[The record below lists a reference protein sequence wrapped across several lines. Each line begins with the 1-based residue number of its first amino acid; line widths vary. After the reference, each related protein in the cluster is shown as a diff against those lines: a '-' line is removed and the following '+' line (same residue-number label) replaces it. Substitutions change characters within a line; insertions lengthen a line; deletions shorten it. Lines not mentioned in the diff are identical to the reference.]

1 MRYNWLFPYQVIFP
15 PAKKRFMDSDAQKS
29 SEDIRREMESALN
42 SGSGP
47 GFARFAL
54 ACLGG
59 IPFAG
64 GAFGGAAGA
73 WAEKEQA
80 RLNKLFQ
87 AWLKL
92 QEEELKEI
100 GITLVE
106 VMARLD
112 AEDPVVQERIES
124 PEYLSLVRK
133 CFRDW
138 SAAESEEKRKYVRN
152 LLTNAAA
159 CRLTSDDVLRLFVQW
174 INDYSE
180 AHFAVIKDVYQ
191 NRHTTRRSTWQRIHG
206 ANVREDSAEADLFKL
221 LYRDLST
228 GGILR
233 IHRPTDM
240 AGNFLKKP
248 AKGKRIGQ
256 SKSHVMKS
264 AFEGD
269 SPYEL
274 TKLGEQFIH
283 YTMNEIVPKIQYA
296 ASEKPK
302 PK

>member
-1 MRYNWLFPYQVIFP
+1 
-15 PAKKRFMDSDAQKS
+15 MDSEQPGATH
-29 SEDIRREMESALN
+29 DIRREMESALS

-64 GAFGGAAGA
+64 GVFGGAAGA

-80 RLNKLFQ
+80 RLNKLLQ

-100 GITLVE
+100 GTTLAE

-112 AEDPVVQERIES
+112 ANDPDVQERIES

-152 LLTNAAA
+152 LLSNAAS

-180 AHFAVIKDVYQ
+180 SHFAVIKDVYQ
-191 NRHTTRRSTWQRIHG
+191 NPRATRRSTWQRIHG

-228 GGILR
+228 GGIVR
-233 IHRPTDM
+233 IHRPTDA
-240 AGNFLKKP
+240 AGNFLKKST
-248 AKGKRIGQ
+248 KGRRVGQ
-256 SKSHVMKS
+256 SKSRVMKS
-264 AFEGD
+264 AFDGD

-274 TKLGEQFIH
+274 TKLGQQFVH
-283 YTMNEIVPKIQYA
+283 YTMNEIVPKIQDA
-296 ASEKPK
+296 EPGERKPK
-302 PK
+302 

>member
-1 MRYNWLFPYQVIFP
+1 
-15 PAKKRFMDSDAQKS
+15 MDANELENAD
-29 SEDIRREMESALN
+29 DIRREMESALK
-42 SGSGP
+42 GGAGP

-73 WAEKEQA
+73 WAEREQA
-80 RLNKLFQ
+80 RLNKLFE

-106 VMARLD
+106 VMSRLD
-112 AEDPVVQERIES
+112 ANDPVVQERTES

-159 CRLTSDDVLRLFVQW
+159 CRLTSDDIVKLFVQW

-180 AHFAVIKDVYQ
+180 SHFAVIRDVYQ
-191 NRHTTRRSTWQRIHG
+191 NPRATRRSTWQRIHG

-228 GGILR
+228 GGIVR
-233 IHRPTDM
+233 IHRPTDG
-240 AGNFLKKP
+240 AGNFLKKST
-248 AKGKRIGQ
+248 KGKRLGQ
-256 SKSHVMKS
+256 SKSRVMKS
-264 AFEGD
+264 AFDGD

-274 TKLGEQFIH
+274 TKLGQQFVH
-283 YTMNEIVPKIQYA
+283 YTMNEIVPKLPESQYDEA
-296 ASEKPK
+296 GKTNKPR
-302 PK
+302 